1 MTSTTTTVKTTERIP
16 SSLRGEALVK
26 YQKLLVARNAMKAA
40 GKRCDM
46 IEDMMRTLVAQSRT
60 KGTDLKVS
68 EKWGYDAEKSLTR
81 PFYRVTKQTAHFCS
95 EKHDNREY
103 PNADRVGLEI
113 QSRLRRPAKSVR
125 RQRPAK
131 PVLRK

>member
-60 KGTDLKVS
+60 KRTDLHLS
-68 EKWGYDAEKSLTR
+68 ERWEENSQKRLTR
-81 PFYRVTKQTAHFCS
+81 PVYRVTKQTSYFCS

-113 QSRLRRPAKSVR
+113 QSRLR
-125 RQRPAK
+125 QRFAK

>member
-1 MTSTTTTVKTTERIP
+1 MTSTNTTVKTIERIP
-16 SSLRGEALVK
+16 SSLKGNALVK
-26 YQKLLVARNAMKAA
+26 YQRLLVARNAMKAA

-60 KGTDLKVS
+60 KGTDLHLS
-68 EKWGYDAEKSLTR
+68 ERWEENSKERLTR
-81 PFYRVTKQTAHFCS
+81 PVYRVTKQTRYFCS

-113 QSRLRRPAKSVR
+113 QSRFNQLPT
-125 RQRPAK
+125 K
-131 PVLRK
+131 PVFRK